1 LQSGFAFK
9 SNDYKVDGIPLVR
22 ISNITK
28 NNEIDLSDCVY
39 VMENEIYSPFVIHKG
54 DLLIAMSGATTGK
67 NGVYTF
73 ESLSYLNQRV
83 GNLQIIDKNIVLDKY
98 RNYFIQFV
106 AEDIFNIA
114 YGGAQPNISPKLI
127 GNLNIPIPPF
137 AEQQRIVDKI
147 ESLFLKLDEAKELAQ
162 VALDQFEKRKAAILH
177 KAFTGELTR
186 KWREERGL
194 LIEDW
199 ENKTLNDVASYKKGP
214 FGSSITKAMFVP
226 KSHNT
231 YKVYEQGNAIRK
243 TIDYGNYYIS
253 KEKYG
258 ELKGFSV
265 VPGDIII
272 SCAGTIGE
280 IYKLPE
286 NCEEGVINQ
295 ALMRVRINNNVA
307 ERFFIYY
314 FGEMLNDDISSKSK
328 GTAIKNIPPFAV
340 MKVISIKLP
349 SLLEQ
354 QEITRILDNLLEK
367 EGQSKELIDII
378 DKINL
383 MKKSILARS
392 FRGKLGTNNPNEYL
406 KLD

>member
-1 LQSGFAFK
+1 MQSGFAFK